1 MGKSPKADLA
11 WDRDLPYPQIAVC
24 GKTLK
29 SHRDLPIKAPF
40 SLRVSTLISCICNE
54 KSMMSLHS
62 TIHCFLHHSDGKS
75 DKHSSVITLPL
86 RIGGKWIEPMLMC
99 AAVNSE
105 NPDHSASR

>member
-62 TIHCFLHHSDGKS
+62 TITGFVHHCDGKS
-75 DKHSSVITLPL
+75 DKDSSVTTLPL
-86 RIGGKWIEPMLMC
+86 RVGGEWIEPMLTC
-99 AAVNSE
+99 ATANSG
-105 NPDHSASR
+105 NSDHSASR